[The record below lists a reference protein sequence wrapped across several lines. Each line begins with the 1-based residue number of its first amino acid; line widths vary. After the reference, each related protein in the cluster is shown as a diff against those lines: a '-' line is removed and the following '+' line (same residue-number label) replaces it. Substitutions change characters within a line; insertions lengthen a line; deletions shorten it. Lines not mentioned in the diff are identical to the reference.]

1 VYWTRKNEAENAE
14 FSKIT
19 SRKQNLKAARNEK
32 LSSRRS
38 ANSPM
43 PSGCAIPILKPGV
56 FQQNRYLSL
65 GLETLVNGSVPAICH
80 WGLRRLRPG
89 LPDWILP
96 RRMARK
102 FRIQYTD
109 DDLGLDSRAPGNGNM
124 TWPSIMSS
132 SMNISRL
139 RFHGH
144 STPVSTKG
152 NEGNE
157 ALSEREQARVD
168 AFD

>member
-56 FQQNRYLSL
+56 FQQNLQSHISWRDQPRWVSVHLS
-65 GLETLVNGSVPAICH
+65 P
-80 WGLRRLRPG
+80 RLFVRIHCFDG
-89 LPDWILP
+89 IIST
-96 RRMARK
+96 RM
-102 FRIQYTD
+102 
-109 DDLGLDSRAPGNGNM
+109 
-124 TWPSIMSS
+124 W
-132 SMNISRL
+132 
-139 RFHGH
+139 
-144 STPVSTKG
+144 
-152 NEGNE
+152 
-157 ALSEREQARVD
+157 
-168 AFD
+168 

>member
-56 FQQNRYLSL
+56 FQQNRDLELLWSL
-65 GLETLVNGSVPAICH
+65 GFGAWCFAQ
-80 WGLRRLRPG
+80 RRLKNGDAPIPVVRRIFSVHFPED
-89 LPDWILP
+89 LIRIPP
-96 RRMARK
+96 RRYQIQPGAGLCLARAGIV
-102 FRIQYTD
+102 RPRMGTTA
-109 DDLGLDSRAPGNGNM
+109 GTRLDKPGE
-124 TWPSIMSS
+124 PKHVEPR
-132 SMNISRL
+132 RL
-139 RFHGH
+139 
-144 STPVSTKG
+144 
-152 NEGNE
+152 
-157 ALSEREQARVD
+157 
-168 AFD
+168 

>member
-56 FQQNRYLSL
+56 FQQNRYSSIADCRL
-65 GLETLVNGSVPAICH
+65 
-80 WGLRRLRPG
+80 LRGGANRLTHM
-89 LPDWILP
+89 I
-96 RRMARK
+96 A
-102 FRIQYTD
+102 
-109 DDLGLDSRAPGNGNM
+109 SA
-124 TWPSIMSS
+124 
-132 SMNISRL
+132 
-139 RFHGH
+139 
-144 STPVSTKG
+144 
-152 NEGNE
+152 
-157 ALSEREQARVD
+157 
-168 AFD
+168 

>member
-56 FQQNRYLSL
+56 FQQNRYCKVNASFFETTWQCRAIGLASL
-65 GLETLVNGSVPAICH
+65 H
-80 WGLRRLRPG
+80 H
-89 LPDWILP
+89 
-96 RRMARK
+96 
-102 FRIQYTD
+102 IQEPPCGAEP
-109 DDLGLDSRAPGNGNM
+109 LFFGLDSILA
-124 TWPSIMSS
+124 
-132 SMNISRL
+132 
-139 RFHGH
+139 RF
-144 STPVSTKG
+144 
-152 NEGNE
+152 
-157 ALSEREQARVD
+157 A
-168 AFD
+168 